1 MSARATIPF
10 DVYLFIDVDDVIES
24 KAYSP
29 ADETS
34 GYAMDISK
42 YVRVVVYKNENGK
55 ETFLTYKG
63 NETIKLNGADL
74 KDEVQFKVAN
84 LVEEEQEY
92 SILLVGYDMEHSSN
106 SAENN
111 AGMSAPE
118 LHSLVRKGVALV
130 EAGKGEVLFDQR
142 VNYWS
147 TKHIVPGNPGTFRCK
162 FKIFDK
168 KGTFKG
174 YCGWSHKLQ
183 SGS

>member
-1 MSARATIPF
+1 MSARAPIPF
-10 DVYLFIDVDDVIES
+10 SVYLFVDVDDVVES

-29 ADETS
+29 EDQTS
-34 GYAMDISK
+34 GYGMDISK
-42 YVRVVVYKNENGK
+42 YVRVAVYKNENGK

-63 NETIKLNGADL
+63 NDIIKLHGANL

-92 SILLVGYDMEHSSN
+92 SVLLVGYDKESS
-106 SAENN
+106 STPEENN

-130 EAGKGEVLFDQR
+130 EAGKAEVLFDQR

-168 KGTFKG
+168 KGVFKG
-174 YCGWSHKLQ
+174 YCGWTHKLQ
-183 SGS
+183 SS